1 MSTQYSIIDNSF
13 LNKITDGYLV
23 SIKDELLQ
31 ELIDGYRKAAI
42 SKFKQ
47 CTKLEDR
54 DDSARL
60 FAQDLTDEEIEIVAN
75 LMVLEWL
82 RGKINSVE
90 VLKQK
95 MSTKDYKIFSQSRHL
110 DSLLALKNAT
120 MSEVDALIVSYT
132 YSTNSLDDLRK
143 V

>member
-1 MSTQYSIIDNSF
+1 MSTQYSVIDNSF
-13 LNKITDGYLV
+13 LNKITDGYLI
-23 SIKDELLQ
+23 SIKDGLLQ
-31 ELIDGYRKAAI
+31 DLIDGYRKAAI

-54 DDSARL
+54 DDSTRL

-90 VLKQK
+90 VLRQK

-110 DSLLALKNAT
+110 DSLLALRRST

-132 YSTNSLDDLRK
+132 YSINSLDDLRK